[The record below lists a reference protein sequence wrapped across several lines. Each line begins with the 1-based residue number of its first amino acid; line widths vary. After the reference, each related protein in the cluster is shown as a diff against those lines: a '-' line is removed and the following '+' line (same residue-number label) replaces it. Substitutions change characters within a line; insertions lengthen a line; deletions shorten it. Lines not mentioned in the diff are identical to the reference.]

1 MPNRYGPTVFSAT
14 TQLINAIFDGNY
26 DCAQNAIDEGADIN
40 CRVIKEISGGYR
52 IASDAEL
59 RQTMRQS
66 VPTTCYGQFN
76 SIVEVDYEVPMVG
89 TTTLLNILARKE
101 TQKKQGTLE
110 LAELLMQ
117 RGAELGAIDYASYWE
132 TWGNYAGNY
141 FQNTPLLNAIA
152 MENQGFAHVYL
163 RFLNKLDENPRQE
176 ILNYKDKFEA
186 GFHTALEFAIRRGF
200 SKLATD
206 IVRAGADTNPQP
218 FIFAYAGQSP
228 LHMACMSLGVG
239 WIKKISDWH
248 LELGSGLDLI
258 LTLLEHG
265 ADWNLAAS
273 TEVLKVLDETV
284 RPPMRIWE
292 TIALTPFDH
301 IDISV
306 QGLQSERL
314 FNVVKA
320 CQAPAFRPGIVG
332 QIKHPF
338 HEEYSF
344 RCQLVQQFYPLNT
357 RAVYLKSDCFQ
368 KRDKIILQ
376 KAILKRILKDFM
388 LTSLEDDVLND
399 WDIDA
404 REVGDTIDRMERFFE
419 SMSKGR
425 WFTNQLC
432 NSGIY
437 YIGLA
442 MSPKFRPKLS
452 IEENPIA
459 TLAVRNKIACCKI
472 NDSDSVLQY
481 AANLQQNTLT
491 VGDVIDVPTFVPVP
505 NDTNTE
511 HANVEVIIQTTPLL
525 GQDPID
531 TQEYCK
537 YDANSGGAE
546 FFSSISEVTTPISSD
561 VSEEIDPPVTASF
574 FLQILAHP
582 SVKVIAAILILAGV
596 AGLLFGGIGLVGIGV
611 GLNLMTAVSAGVAG
625 TGTGLGVAGFFASS
639 RSTACALDSSIPQTS
654 CGT

>member
-1 MPNRYGPTVFSAT
+1 MPNRYAPAVLSAT
-14 TQLINAIFDGNY
+14 TKLINAIFDGNY
-26 DCAQNAIDEGADIN
+26 DCAQNAIHEGADIN
-40 CRVIKEISGGYR
+40 CRVVKEIQGYR

-59 RQTMRQS
+59 RRTMRQS
-66 VPTTCYGQFN
+66 VRSNCYEQID
-76 SIVEVDYEVPMVG
+76 STVEVDYEVPMVG

-101 TQKKQGTLE
+101 TQKIQGTLQ

-117 RGAELGAIDYASYWE
+117 CGAELGAIDYASHWQE
-132 TWGNYAGNY
+132 WGDCVKNY

-152 MENQGFAHVYL
+152 MDNQGFAHVYL
-163 RFLNKLDENPRQE
+163 RFLNKLDENPRQD

-200 SKLATD
+200 SQLATD

-228 LHMACMSLGVG
+228 LHMACMNLGQS
-239 WIKKISDWH
+239 WMKTAQYWH
-248 LELGSGLDLI
+248 PELGSDLELI

-273 TEVLKVLDETV
+273 TQVCKGWDNRLGL
-284 RPPMRIWE
+284 RSIIWE
-292 TIALTPFDH
+292 KIALTPFEH
-301 IDISV
+301 IDISM
-306 QGLQSERL
+306 QGLQSKRPL
-314 FNVVKA
+314 DVVNA

-344 RCQLVQQFYPLNT
+344 RCQLAQQLSSSSPRAAYLN
-357 RAVYLKSDCFQ
+357 SNFFQ
-368 KRDKIILQ
+368 ERDKIILQ

-388 LTSLEDDVLND
+388 LTSLDEDDVFNH
-399 WDIDA
+399 WDIDV
-404 REVGDTIDRMERFFE
+404 REIEDTIDWMGRFFK
-419 SMSKGR
+419 SRSKEE
-425 WFTNQLC
+425 WFDDQLC

-437 YIGLA
+437 YIGSA
-442 MSPKFRPKLS
+442 MSPKLRPKLS

-472 NDSDSVLQY
+472 NDSDSVFQY
-481 AANLQQNTLT
+481 AANLQQNTLP
-491 VGDVIDVPTFVPVP
+491 VGAVTDVPASAPVP
-505 NDTNTE
+505 DDTNTK
-511 HANVEVIIQTTPLL
+511 HANVEAISQTALSVT
-525 GQDPID
+525 
-531 TQEYCK
+531 TQEQ
-537 YDANSGGAE
+537 E
-546 FFSSISEVTTPISSD
+546 FFSSISEVTTPISPD
-561 VSEEIDPPVTASF
+561 ASEESNPPVTASF

-582 SVKVIAAILILAGV
+582 SVNVIGAILILAGV
-596 AGLLFGGIGLVGIGV
+596 AGLLFGGIGLFGIGV
-611 GLNLMTAVSAGVAG
+611 GLNLMTAVSAGVAV

-639 RSTACALDSSIPQTS
+639 RSTACSLDSSIPQTS